1 MYDAS
6 LNDVPSQVV
15 QSVTNGSGVISLGTY
30 PFTMFSYRDT
40 LITPVFA
47 HYFVVMAALAL
58 NTLFTILSN
67 L

>member
-1 MYDAS
+1 MVYPPRS
-6 LNDVPSQVV
+6 SKVY
-15 QSVTNGSGVISLGTY
+15 TNGSGVISLGTY
-30 PFTMFSYRDT
+30 AFTMFSYPLLHDT